1 MESSGERYRG
11 ERDLK
16 RELSPRVSGSERR
29 EHCLTVGG
37 QEVSVA
43 EGPSRRGGMDQR
55 AATWDCSDKCW
66 GLWREG
72 KSMELEQ
79 SHVFAPRQ

>member
-11 ERDLK
+11 ERDL
-16 RELSPRVSGSERR
+16 RR
-29 EHCLTVGG
+29 ESSLKVTDYEQRDHCLTVDG

-66 GLWREG
+66 GLLREG
-72 KSMELEQ
+72 KSTD
-79 SHVFAPRQ
+79 